1 MVLGLS
7 FFDLFAVCPFYTPYK
22 LWCALV
28 VAFFVAFLI
37 YIYTYIHTVFLS
49 TKKKME
55 KGNRYCLCIF
65 WTN

>member
-7 FFDLFAVCPFYTPYK
+7 FFDLFAGCPFYTPYK

-37 YIYTYIHTVFLS
+37 YIYIHTYCVLIN
-49 TKKKME
+49 KKENGKR
-55 KGNRYCLCIF
+55 K
-65 WTN
+65 